1 MLRGPP
7 TLGARSALATW
18 KFAGRPPMLTG
29 LNNFAKE
36 DALRP
41 FWTAAK
47 APLFSLWITDTE
59 GTSGRNSNALVELD
73 SSDFKSPEHSDGPAL
88 LHTEKG
94 AWSDLEIAAEPATG
108 ILVALGL
115 VCAGLMR
122 PKKKRSK
129 DPTVW
134 ENLG

>member
-1 MLRGPP
+1 
-7 TLGARSALATW
+7 
-18 KFAGRPPMLTG
+18 MLTG
-29 LNNFAKE
+29 LNNFTNE
-36 DALRP
+36 EALRP
-41 FWTAAK
+41 FWMPAAK
-47 APLFSLWITDTE
+47 APLFRLWIRDTE

-73 SSDFKSPEHSDGPAL
+73 SSDFESPEHGDGPAL